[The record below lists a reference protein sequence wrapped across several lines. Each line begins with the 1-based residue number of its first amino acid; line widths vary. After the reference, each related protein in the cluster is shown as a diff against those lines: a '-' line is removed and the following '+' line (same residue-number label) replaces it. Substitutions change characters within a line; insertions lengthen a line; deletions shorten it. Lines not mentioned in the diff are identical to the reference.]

1 MEGDGTFEKP
11 VRQDC
16 TVDFDW
22 KLGEIDPKERGVAL
36 RHIRK
41 QRANGMPKEYDAY
54 EVAIKISV
62 NGRHCEHLGVTAGV
76 PAGKHIPRKK
86 ILMIAAR
93 LLMPFIEPSRNLPDF
108 NEKERF
114 VIFGRDNI

>member
-22 KLGEIDPKERGVAL
+22 TLGAIAPKERGVAL
-36 RHIRK
+36 RH
-41 QRANGMPKEYDAY
+41 
-54 EVAIKISV
+54 VAIKISV

-76 PAGKHIPRKK
+76 PAGKHIPRKE

-108 NEKERF
+108 TEQERF